1 MSSQALPAPATE
13 LFRYLFV
20 HASLGIAVED
30 LDGKILLANPALCSM
45 LGYTEKE
52 LCSMSC
58 SEFANPEDSKD
69 DWAHFQQLR
78 DGIIDHYSVEK
89 RYVRKGGA
97 QIWGRLNVSL
107 SKNGGEAPP
116 LVFAFVE
123 EITARKLADEELARS
138 NERLRLSQEAGK
150 SVGWELDV
158 KTGRDSWFG
167 DLQTMFGIPS
177 QTFEGRIEDFY
188 KFVHPDDRQM
198 VARAVADARETRKP
212 YAAEFRVVRHDGTV
226 GWVAARGNFYY
237 DAKGDAVRMLGM
249 ATDVTERKQIE
260 EELKR
265 REVNYRL
272 FFSQASEGIFC
283 QELDRPIP
291 TDLSEDEQIKRI
303 LHESYMT
310 ECNDSLAKMYGL
322 ATNDFVGK
330 HLSET
335 LDVDNPIN
343 IELTREYIRG
353 GYRVVDRE
361 SHEADPQGN
370 PKVFLNSMI
379 GLVENGMLLRTWGIQ
394 RDITD
399 RRQAEEDQLR
409 VEQALRQSEERF
421 RLAAQIGKMYAYEWD
436 AKTDRIV
443 RSGAQASILGLKDE
457 AHQFT
462 RQELLSTVHPD
473 DRPLFISS
481 LEQLTPQNPR
491 SQVSY
496 RVLRPDA
503 SIVWLEKSQQAFFD
517 DQRKIARV
525 IGVVT
530 DISERKR
537 AEEALRQKEEA
548 LMEAQRLAGV
558 GSWQWDAAA
567 DSVIWSKEMY
577 RLMGLDPE
585 LRAPSFKEHEQLF
598 TTESWER
605 LRHAVEAALQTG
617 TPYKLDLEVVNPKS
631 AVKWEIARGEP
642 LRDGGGKIIGLR
654 GTVQDITERRRAE
667 EAIRESEQRFR
678 LVANTAPVM
687 IWMAGLD
694 KLCYYFNQPWLEFTG
709 RPLEAEL
716 GNGWA
721 EGVHPDDLQRCL
733 DTYTQAF
740 DRHESFEM
748 EYRLRRHDG
757 EFRWVTDIGVPRFN
771 PDQTFAGY
779 IGSCIDVT
787 DRKRTEE
794 RLKKSEEK
802 FSKAFRESPMALTLT
817 SARDH
822 RYIDVNETFEQMTGW
837 RRDEILGRTP
847 FDIGLWL
854 NAAERIEVTTRLIA
868 EQSLRNMEILFRM
881 RDGSIRVGLSSA
893 ELIELEGEPCVLA
906 VAADVT
912 ERKRTQEALRESEDK
927 LRLLLNST
935 AEAIYGLDLEHRCT
949 FCNPACLRTLGYKTI
964 DEVLGKNM
972 HDLMHHSSANGAPI
986 PLEECRVHRVIQTG
1000 EGVHA
1005 EDEVFWRA
1013 DKTSFPAEYWSY
1025 PQKRGEDLIGSVVTF
1040 IDITERKA
1048 AEVALANVNR
1058 KLIDAQEQERT
1069 RIARELHDD
1078 IGQQLGML
1086 AIGIQEL
1093 QHYCEDLP
1101 LAQRERM
1108 AELWKHTCDIATDV
1122 QSLSHELHSAK
1133 LEYLGLLPAMRAF
1146 CKEFGE
1152 QHKLQ
1157 VSFRAHDVPSHLP
1170 AEVSVCLFRILQE
1183 AVHNAAKYSGAPQ
1196 SEVRLWGTSDE
1207 LHLTISDSG
1216 AGFDRE
1222 TANVSGGLGLISM
1235 QERLK
1240 LVSGTLSIESQPKRG
1255 TVIHAQVP
1263 LKSDAA
1269 PMLAA
1274 G

>member
-30 LDGKILLANPALCSM
+30 LNGKILLANPAFCSM

-58 SEFANPEDSKD
+58 SQFANPEDSED

-78 DGIIDHYSVEK
+78 EGIIDHYSLEK
-89 RYVRKGGA
+89 RYVRKDGA

-107 SKNGGEAPP
+107 SKNGGTASP
-116 LVFAFVE
+116 LVFALVE
-123 EITARKLADEELARS
+123 EITARKLADEELVRT

-150 SVGWELDV
+150 SVGWEWDV

-177 QTFEGRIEDFY
+177 KTFEGRTEDFY
-188 KFVHPDDRQM
+188 RYVHVDDRQK
-198 VARAVADARETRKP
+198 VARAVAEARETRKP
-212 YAAEFRVVRHDGTV
+212 YAAEFRVIRHDGSV
-226 GWVAARGNFYY
+226 RWVNARGNFYY
-237 DAKGDAVRMLGM
+237 DAKGDAIRMLGM
-249 ATDVTERKQIE
+249 ATDVTERKQVE
-260 EELKR
+260 DELKR
-265 REVNYRL
+265 SEVNCRL

-291 TDLSEDEQIKRI
+291 VDLPEDEQIKRI
-303 LHESYMT
+303 LHESYMA
-310 ECNDSLAKMYGL
+310 ECNDSLAKMYGV
-322 ATNDFVGK
+322 ATEDFIGK
-330 HLSET
+330 RLSET
-335 LDVDNPIN
+335 LEVNNPTN
-343 IELTREYIRG
+343 VALTREYIQG

-361 SHEADPQGN
+361 SHEVDAQGN
-370 PKVFLNSMI
+370 SKVFLNSMI
-379 GLVENGMLLRTWGIQ
+379 GHVENGMLLRTWGIQ
-394 RDITD
+394 RDVTD
-399 RRQAEEDQLR
+399 RRRAEEDRLR

-443 RSGAQASILGLKDE
+443 RSGAQASMLGLKDE
-457 AHQFT
+457 AQQLT
-462 RQELLSTVHPD
+462 RQELLSTIHLD
-473 DRPLFISS
+473 DRPIFISS
-481 LEQLTPQNPR
+481 LEQLTPENPR
-491 SQVSY
+491 SQLTY

-503 SIVWLEKSQQAFFD
+503 SVVWLEKTQQAFFD
-517 DQRKIARV
+517 DQRKISRV

-530 DISERKR
+530 DVSQRKL
-537 AEEALRQKEEA
+537 AEEALRQKDEA

-558 GSWQWDAAA
+558 GSWQWDSAA
-567 DSVIWSKEMY
+567 DSVVWSKEMY
-577 RLMGLDPE
+577 RLMGIDPH
-585 LRAPSFKEHEQLF
+585 LPAPSFKEHEQLF
-598 TTESWER
+598 TPESWER

-617 TPYKLDLEVVNPKS
+617 TPYKLDLEGVNPKS

-642 LRDGGGKIIGLR
+642 LRDGSGRIIGLR
-654 GTVQDITERRRAE
+654 GTVQDITELRRSE
-667 EAIRESEQRFR
+667 EALRESEQRFR

-687 IWMAGLD
+687 IWMAGID
-694 KLCYYFNQPWLEFTG
+694 KLCNYFNQPWLEFTG

-721 EGVHPDDLQRCL
+721 QLVHPDDLNRCL

-740 DRHESFEM
+740 DRRESFDM
-748 EYRLRRHDG
+748 EYRLRRRDG
-757 EFRWVTDIGVPRFN
+757 EYRWVTDIGVPRFN

-787 DRKRTEE
+787 DRKRAEE
-794 RLKKSEEK
+794 GLKKSEEK

-822 RYIDVNETFEQMTGW
+822 RYIDVNETFERITGW
-837 RRDEILGRTP
+837 RREEILGRTS
-847 FDIGLWL
+847 FDIGLL
-854 NAAERIEVTTRLIA
+854 NEAERIEITTRLVA
-868 EQSLRNMEILFRM
+868 EQSLRNLELGFRM
-881 RDGSIRVGLSSA
+881 RDGSIRIGLSSA

-906 VAADVT
+906 VTADIT
-912 ERKRTQEALRESEDK
+912 DRKRTQEALRESEDK
-927 LRLLLNST
+927 LRLLLDST

-949 FCNPACLRTLGYKTI
+949 FCNPACLRTLGYASI

-972 HDLMHHSSANGAPI
+972 HDLMHHSRANGTLI
-986 PLEECRVHRVIQTG
+986 PLEECRVHRVIQSG

-1005 EDEVFWRA
+1005 EDEVFWKA

-1025 PQKRGEDLIGSVVTF
+1025 PQRRGGELIGSVVTF

-1048 AEVALANVNR
+1048 AELALASVSR
-1058 KLIDAQEQERT
+1058 KLIEAQEQERT

-1078 IGQQLGML
+1078 IGQRLGML
-1086 AIGIQEL
+1086 AIEIDEL
-1093 QHYCEDLP
+1093 RQNSSELP
-1101 LAQRERM
+1101 IAGRV
-1108 AELWKHTCDIATDV
+1108 AELWKHTCEIATDV

-1133 LEYLGLLPAMRAF
+1133 LEYLGVLAAMRAF
-1146 CKEFGE
+1146 CKDFGE
-1152 QHKLQ
+1152 QQKMQ
-1157 VSFRAHDVPSHLP
+1157 VSFRAHDVPNP
-1170 AEVSVCLFRILQE
+1170 VPTEVSVCLFRVLQE
-1183 AVHNAAKYSGAPQ
+1183 ALHNAAKYSGVKQ
-1196 SEVRLWGTSDE
+1196 SEVRLWGTPDE

-1216 AGFDRE
+1216 EGFDRE

-1235 QERLK
+1235 EERLK

-1263 LKSDAA
+1263 LKSDA
-1269 PMLAA
+1269 PLMRAA